1 MQRADIEVTVNDCI
15 IKKCSDFADIFQGK
29 TATGVSVPVDPVVP
43 SCDLQGDAHL
53 YQTIAIKRIRCDRK
67 DENMWNNVF
76 SVCIY
81 PRIYTALSST
91 IQTLALAERE
101 WSKLNHP
108 NICPTWLLTSSN
120 QPTEAVAMPW
130 FTNGNIVDFM
140 EKNPSINKLVIVCS
154 SICLRAKILF
164 LTFILR

>member
-1 MQRADIEVTVNDCI
+1 VKDCAV
-15 IKKCSDFADIFQGK
+15 KRCSDFVDIYQGK
-29 TATGVSVPVDPVVP
+29 TAAGITIPVDAVVP
-43 SCDLQGDAHL
+43 SRDLQGDAHL
-53 YQTIAIKRIRCDRK
+53 YQTIAIKWIRFDRK
-67 DENMWNNVF
+67 DENMRNNIS
-76 SVCIY
+76 SVCIS
-81 PRIYTALSST
+81 PRIHIVLSSM
-91 IQTLALAERE
+91 IQTLALAEHK
-101 WSKLNHP
+101 WSTLNHP

-154 SICLRAKILF
+154 LICLQARILF